1 MWWTGKKNP
10 EILEISKTEAPSI
23 LWAPVTSDDILVS
36 TCPMYGRGLVW
47 IQRSHRNALSQ
58 FWAWLITRRVNGKVG
73 GEGKQSTV
81 FPKISS
87 ELSSFVGKMLKDAI
101 FKEWRYL
108 GKMSSEEG
116 EVRTGRSLP
125 KPQGPWASGHI
136 TSNSPN
142 ELCVG
147 LSKLNYIIH
156 FRFISWITTWDTMF
170 LGCSWYI
177 SEITKDFK
185 KKNLFY

>member
-1 MWWTGKKNP
+1 MTPWRPPAQRTGKAWSGSKNHIERP
-10 EILEISKTEAPSI
+10 
-23 LWAPVTSDDILVS
+23 WVS
-36 TCPMYGRGLVW
+36 C
-47 IQRSHRNALSQ
+47 Q
-58 FWAWLITRRVNGKVG
+58 FWAWLIIRWVNGKVG
-73 GEGKQSTV
+73 RGGGGVWGGECVQSTV
-81 FPKISS
+81 FPKISP
-87 ELSSFVGKMLKDAI
+87 ERSSFVGKMLKNAI
-101 FKEWRYL
+101 FKGWRYL
-108 GKMSSEEG
+108 VKMFSEEG
-116 EVRTGRSLP
+116 EVRTGRNLP
-125 KPQGPWASGHI
+125 KPQGLRTLVHI

-142 ELCVG
+142 ELCAG

>member
-1 MWWTGKKNP
+1 MTPWCPPAQRTGEAWSGSKNYIERP
-10 EILEISKTEAPSI
+10 
-23 LWAPVTSDDILVS
+23 WVS
-36 TCPMYGRGLVW
+36 SEPDSSWDGLMVKW
-47 IQRSHRNALSQ
+47 
-58 FWAWLITRRVNGKVG
+58 GVG
-73 GEGKQSTV
+73 GGQSTV
-81 FPKISS
+81 FPKISP
-87 ELSSFVGKMLKDAI
+87 EQSSFVGKMLKNAI
-101 FKEWRYL
+101 FKGWRYL
-108 GKMSSEEG
+108 VKMFSEEG
-116 EVRTGRSLP
+116 EVRTERNLP
-125 KPQGPWASGHI
+125 KPQGLRTLVHI

-142 ELCVG
+142 ELCAG

>member
-1 MWWTGKKNP
+1 M
-10 EILEISKTEAPSI
+10 
-23 LWAPVTSDDILVS
+23 LVS
-36 TCPMYGRGLVW
+36 TCPTYGWGLVW
-47 IQRSHRNALSQ
+47 IQGLHRKAMSQ
-58 FWAWLITRRVNGKVG
+58 FQAWLIKRWVNGKVR

-81 FPKISS
+81 FPKISP
-87 ELSSFVGKMLKDAI
+87 EWSSFVGKMLKNAI
-101 FKEWRYL
+101 FKGWRYL
-108 GKMSSEEG
+108 VKMSSEEG
-116 EVRTGRSLP
+116 EVRSGRSLP
-125 KPQGPWASGHI
+125 EPQGLWTTVHVS
-136 TSNSPN
+136 SNSPN
-142 ELCVG
+142 ELRAG